1 MQRRCAWGMHAI
13 RVRSRG
19 PSCKPTPTPVD
30 SGTLAGAVDCVPHSF
45 AVSMNVIFVLAKMT
59 ENKVD
64 LVLRN
69 LGAAHDDVRSTHRGI
84 FGNVVGKVVARII
97 LRP

>member
-1 MQRRCAWGMHAI
+1 M
-13 RVRSRG
+13 
-19 PSCKPTPTPVD
+19 
-30 SGTLAGAVDCVPHSF
+30 PHSF

-84 FGNVVGKVVARII
+84 FGNVVGKVVGRII

>member
-1 MQRRCAWGMHAI
+1 MHAI

-19 PSCKPTPTPVD
+19 PSCKSTPTPVD

-59 ENKVD
+59 ANKVI

-84 FGNVVGKVVARII
+84 FGNVVGKVVGRII

>member
-1 MQRRCAWGMHAI
+1 M
-13 RVRSRG
+13 
-19 PSCKPTPTPVD
+19 
-30 SGTLAGAVDCVPHSF
+30 PHSF

-59 ENKVD
+59 ANKVA

-69 LGAAHDDVRSTHRGI
+69 LSAANDDVRSTHARGI

>member
-1 MQRRCAWGMHAI
+1 M
-13 RVRSRG
+13 
-19 PSCKPTPTPVD
+19 
-30 SGTLAGAVDCVPHSF
+30 PHSF

-59 ENKVD
+59 ANKVI

-69 LGAAHDDVRSTHRGI
+69 LGAADDDVRSTYRGI

>member
-1 MQRRCAWGMHAI
+1 MHAI

-19 PSCKPTPTPVD
+19 PSCKLTPTPVD
-30 SGTLAGAVDCVPHSF
+30 SGTLAGAVDCVLQSF
-45 AVSMNVIFVLAKMT
+45 AASMNVIFVLAKMT
-59 ENKVD
+59 ANKVD

-84 FGNVVGKVVARII
+84 FGNVVGKVVGRII